1 MPPEVTATADWVT
14 LAELDRDPFP
24 LYARLRAEQPVA
36 WVPAVNR
43 WLVTRYADCHLIE
56 GDQATFSADE
66 AGSLM
71 KRSMGHSML
80 RKDDPEHDRERQSY
94 GKRLRPSAI
103 KQTWQ
108 TVFEANANALLADV
122 VDVGPGADLIATF
135 AAPYAAENLRAVMG
149 FENATQ
155 IEMQR
160 WSQSLIDG
168 TGNYADDA
176 AVWHRS
182 ADASAEVD
190 AAIDEMLPH
199 FRKRPNGSLLSG
211 LANMIEPLTIESI
224 RANVKMTIGGGL
236 NETRDALGVA
246 LWALLERPDELAQVQ
261 ADLSLCGAV
270 FDEAIRWIAP
280 IGMYPRQ
287 TTREVELG
295 GVVLPA
301 GARLGVVIGS
311 ANRDDAQFDDAAEF
325 DINRQRRPHLAFGGG
340 THYCIGAWIAR
351 AQVAS
356 VALPL
361 LLRRL
366 PGFRIEGGHRPTV
379 TGWVFRA
386 VRDLRA
392 SWTPGDSH
400 NDRNRDEDR
409 P

>member
-1 MPPEVTATADWVT
+1 MSAEVTTSADWVT

-24 LYARLRAEQPVA
+24 AYARLRAEQPVA

-43 WLVTRYADCHLIE
+43 WLVTRWASCHQIE

-66 AGSLM
+66 DGSLM

-94 GKRLRPSAI
+94 GKRLRPTAI
-103 KQTWQ
+103 RQTWQ
-108 TVFEANANALLADV
+108 AVFEANADAFLADV
-122 VDVGPGADLIATF
+122 VDIGPGADLIAAF
-135 AAPYAAENLRAVMG
+135 ATPFAAENLRAVMG
-149 FENATQ
+149 FENVTHLA
-155 IEMQR
+155 MQH
-160 WSQSLIDG
+160 WSQALIDG

-182 ADASAEVD
+182 AQASAEVD
-190 AAIDEMLPH
+190 DAIDEMLPH
-199 FRKRPNGSLLSG
+199 FRKHPNGSLLSG
-211 LANMIEPLTIESI
+211 LANMVEPLTLESI

-246 LWALLERPDELAQVQ
+246 LWALLERQDQLAQVS
-261 ADLSLCGAV
+261 ADPGLCGAA

-301 GARLGVVIGS
+301 GARIGVVIGS
-311 ANRDDAQFDDAAEF
+311 ANRDDEQFDHAAEF
-325 DINRQRRPHLAFGGG
+325 DVNRRRQSHLAFGGG

-366 PGFRIEGGHRPTV
+366 PGLQLDGARPPTV
-379 TGWVFRA
+379 TGWVFRG
-386 VRDLRA
+386 VRDLHA
-392 SWTPGDSH
+392 AWTTAGSH
-400 NDRNRDEDR
+400 DNHIRNED
-409 P
+409 